1 MSRKTYTAEQKAAYY
16 ARKKAARAKA
26 RKQGGNQRIRIANS
40 VKQQTQKIHIEDC
53 TQEYLLALLN
63 PYDSYGACIPSS
75 FPLKSQKVHAFRR
88 STLTLGTTGVGYVSV
103 RACAANDLVN
113 MICTT
118 VTSVGTTGTVLGS
131 FTNLGGIAMTKLPYS
146 NADFTAGNVQA
157 RLVSMG
163 LRVMYMGREDARQG
177 KISTV
182 ETPDHEDVSLLTG
195 SSLSNFEN
203 LQRTRPP
210 QDWVYVNYSGP
221 VRPQDIEF
229 ESNPLCLGAEYILCH
244 LIEGAP
250 GDLYDFEFYQ
260 NFEYIGR
267 SAVGKTQNHTDT
279 QGYNKVQQVMKTVA
293 SEKPIEPSQAPG
305 IISQVVKAIGDN
317 LPQIAGM
324 GRQILGIANL
334 DPSSILRTALG
345 GLQSTSRSIPFSN
358 LNDRF
363 IEGRPQQGGSMPRM
377 LTF

>member
-1 MSRKTYTAEQKAAYY
+1 MSNRQYTPEQKAAY
-16 ARKKAARAKA
+16 AKKMKDRRDKA
-26 RKQGGNQRIRIANS
+26 RQAGGNQRVRVPAQIKRQNA
-40 VKQQTQKIHIEDC
+40 KIHIEDC

-88 STLTLGTTGVGYVSV
+88 QTLTLGTTGVGFVAV
-103 RACAANDLVN
+103 RACAANDLVS
-113 MICTT
+113 MIYTT
-118 VTSVGTTGTVLGS
+118 ATSVGTSGTVLGS
-131 FTNLGGIAMTKLPYS
+131 FTNLGGVAMTKLPYN

-182 ETPDHEDVSLLTG
+182 ETPDHEDVTALAG
-195 SSLSNFEN
+195 SSLANFEN

-210 QDWVYVNYSGP
+210 QDWVYINYSGP

-229 ESNPLCLGAEYILCH
+229 EADPYSLGPEYILCH
-244 LIEGAP
+244 FIEGAA
-250 GDLYDFEFYQ
+250 GDIYDFEFYQ

-305 IISQVVKAIGDN
+305 IINQVVQAIGDN

-334 DPSSILRTALG
+334 DPSSILRQALSGLSTLSRGQPFAALTAAG
-345 GLQSTSRSIPFSN
+345 TS
-358 LNDRF
+358 
-363 IEGRPQQGGSMPRM
+363 GRPSTGMARM